1 MAKILV
7 VDDDRIIRAILRDM
21 LSGAGYDVVQ
31 AADGDKAL
39 ELYETDPADLVITDL
54 FLPPSG
60 GLALITQLKEADP
73 KAKIIAISGVALTDT
88 EVRYET
94 NPGQLALER
103 GALRSFRK
111 PFSKEEMLGAISELL
126 EA

>member
-1 MAKILV
+1 
-7 VDDDRIIRAILRDM
+7 
-21 LSGAGYDVVQ
+21 
-31 AADGDKAL
+31 
-39 ELYETDPADLVITDL
+39 
-54 FLPPSG
+54 
-60 GLALITQLKEADP
+60 
-73 KAKIIAISGVALTDT
+73 VALTDT

>member
-1 MAKILV
+1 
-7 VDDDRIIRAILRDM
+7 M